1 MLTKCEDREEQ
12 GRMSLKYRLD
22 SLMELKLKE
31 RLLKWV
37 PQAWEPET
45 KSFGGKN
52 VEETCS
58 RGVDGWRKMSR

>member
-1 MLTKCEDREEQ
+1 
-12 GRMSLKYRLD
+12 
-22 SLMELKLKE
+22 MELKLKE

-37 PQAWEPET
+37 PQAWELET

-58 RGVDGWRKMSR
+58 RGVDGRTKMSR